1 MNGVWDS
8 MKRNEF
14 EWKSWKPAGH
24 LSLGLFSLKD
34 FYYSQSGDRHT
45 AEVPQ
50 RDYKVDS
57 ARFGNL
63 RIQGSAPTTK
73 SRTSASVS
81 SWQNRASCFQDN
93 VLKWLIKGFLDI
105 TSPCKAIFWW
115 LNYKWIRNIWS
126 KFPLGLAKHT
136 LDVIPSRI
144 FERWFWV
151 FVESNMASLSP
162 VPFLVSGSLG
172 RGQRLLK
179 DFFFCL
185 SLCSYVTRSLYQ

>member
-1 MNGVWDS
+1 MEAN
-8 MKRNEF
+8 
-14 EWKSWKPAGH
+14 GH
-24 LSLGLFSLKD
+24 LSLVCFPWRISIIFGVETD
-34 FYYSQSGDRHT
+34 TQ
-45 AEVPQ
+45 Q
-50 RDYKVDS
+50 RFPKGIIKPT

-63 RIQGSAPTTK
+63 CIQGSAPTTK

-93 VLKWLIKGFLDI
+93 VLKWPIKGFLDI

-115 LNYKWIRNIWS
+115 LNYKWIRNIWNE
-126 KFPLGLAKHT
+126 FPLGLAKHT
-136 LDVIPSRI
+136 SDLITSRI

-151 FVESNMASLSP
+151 FVESNMASFSP
-162 VPFLVSGSLG
+162 VPFSLSGSLG

-185 SLCSYVTRSLYQ
+185 SLCS